1 MAKINYN
8 ETEQKLQLLKEDID
22 PKEIGYII
30 LSAFGTTNTYIK
42 RYREGKGN
50 MFKPYTEGILIK
62 KSLAYQ
68 AVDTL
73 QLTET
78 LEAMKEDE
86 DIKKQNARILAV
98 SDGKTLLAYDTREKE
113 SYENKVKKM
122 WLDFQFFY
130 PLAGIERFVITEEN
144 PADVKAAEKMARLHN
159 EISRYNE
166 YTSKDDLHDLNVFMM
181 RLLFCFFAEDT
192 GIFEKKVFSD
202 YIHRFTATD
211 GNNLAEKFD
220 EIFNV
225 MDQPHR
231 VGLTRVTAQFPYVN
245 GGLFHGRIDIP
256 KMGMRSRKLI
266 LESGELNWGDIN
278 PDIFGSMM
286 QAVVTP
292 NLRSELGMH
301 YTSVPNIMKV
311 IQPLFLNDLEE
322 AFITAYNDPQKLDE
336 LLVRISKIKF
346 FDPACGSGNFLIIT
360 YKELRRLEIRIWE
373 RIIDI
378 TKLRILPFSNISIS
392 QFYGIE
398 IDSFAHEIAML
409 SLWLAEHQMNA
420 EFTKSFANV
429 KIDALPLKNI
439 DTIVQGNACRLNWE
453 EVCPHEPD
461 EEVYVFGNPPY
472 LGSKLQDK
480 EQKEELR
487 KTFSHL
493 PDSRKNNLDYIA
505 IWFYLG
511 TKYIKETNAKVAFV
525 STNSI
530 VQGEQVGILWP
541 AIFKHELKID
551 FAHTEFRWNN
561 NAKQNAAVYC
571 VVVGLAKN
579 EDQQVTLFSNNRI
592 TKTREISP
600 YLTIGSSTVVKVNEK
615 VPQGL
620 PKANFGSMPRD
631 GGFLILS
638 HEEREELLADN
649 QELGKIIKRYVGAD
663 EFINGKKRYCLW
675 IENNQTEI
683 QLAYSNKY
691 IRDRLEKVA
700 RFRSTSK
707 APSTRKYADVPHLFV
722 QRAYEYKHS
731 IIIPSVSSERRNYI
745 PIGYIDKNTVIS
757 NLAFALYDAEIW
769 LFGILTSKIHN
780 AWVRAVGGALETR
793 IRYSATLCY
802 NTFPFPDITKAK
814 KEEIATLAEEVLMV
828 REHHTEKTLAE
839 MYDPDKMPQDLRD
852 AHTALDL
859 AVDSCYHKQ
868 PFNSDEERLE
878 VLFKLYEKMNKSN

>member
-50 MFKPYTEGILIK
+50 MFKPYTDGILIK

-256 KMGMRSRKLI
+256 KMGARSRRLI

-322 AFITAYNDPQKLDE
+322 AFVEAYDNPKKLDE
-336 LLVRISKIKF
+336 LLIRISKIKF

-439 DTIVQGNACRLNWE
+439 DTIIEGNAGRINWD
-453 EVCPHEPD
+453 EVCPHEPE

-472 LGSKLQDK
+472 LGSRNQD
-480 EQKEELR
+480 ENQKEDMEIAFQNKKGWR
-487 KTFSHL
+487 K
-493 PDSRKNNLDYIA
+493 LDYVS
-505 IWFYLG
+505 IWFEKASTYINNSDN
-511 TKYIKETNAKVAFV
+511 TKAAFV

-530 VQGEQVGILWP
+530 TQGEQVSLLWNP
-541 AIFKHELKID
+541 IFKRNQTIN
-551 FAHTEFRWNN
+551 FAYNEFIWNN
-561 NAKQNAAVYC
+561 NAKNQAAVIC
-571 VVVGLAKN
+571 VIIGIMNKGVKGKYKLYDNDKVILLDN
-579 EDQQVTLFSNNRI
+579 IPPTLTTNSFVTVEPRREPLSKLKPLLKGSLPADANHLTLNQEELDYLQSKYSNLNI
-592 TKTREISP
+592 IIKP
-600 YLTIGSSTVVKVNEK
+600 FIGS
-615 VPQGL
+615 
-620 PKANFGSMPRD
+620 
-631 GGFLILS
+631 
-638 HEEREELLADN
+638 
-649 QELGKIIKRYVGAD
+649 QEFIHGIKRYCIWVD
-663 EFINGKKRYCLW
+663 DIN
-675 IENNQTEI
+675 IEY
-683 QLAYSNKY
+683 AYSIPELVKRFENVKQMRVNSKKEATRNK
-691 IRDRLEKVA
+691 
-700 RFRSTSK
+700 
-707 APSTRKYADVPHLFV
+707 
-722 QRAYEYKHS
+722 S
-731 IIIPSVSSERRNYI
+731 IIPHKFAEIRYNPKQALIIPTVSSERREYI
-745 PIGYIDKNTVIS
+745 PMGFLKSETVVYYS
-757 NLAFALYDAEIW
+757 AFAIYDANM
-769 LFGILTSKIHN
+769 LDFGIVTSKIHN
-780 AWVRAVGGALETR
+780 LWVRNVGGRLKSDL
-793 IRYSATLCY
+793 RYSATLCY
-802 NTFPFPDITKAK
+802 NTFPFPEVTKAK
-814 KEEIATLAEEVLMV
+814 KEEIETLAEEVLMV

-859 AVDSCYHKQ
+859 AVDSCYRKQ
-868 PFNSDEERLE
+868 PFSSDEERLE

>member
-1 MAKINYN
+1 MAKIHYKT
-8 ETEQKLQLLKEDID
+8 TEQKLQLLKEDIN

-42 RYREGKGN
+42 RYKEGKGN
-50 MFKPYTEGILIK
+50 MFKPFTEGILIK

-78 LEAMKEDE
+78 LEAMKVDE

-166 YTSKDDLHDLNVFMM
+166 YTSKHDLHDLNVFMM

-202 YIHRFTATD
+202 YIHRFTDAD
-211 GNNLAEKFD
+211 GSDLAEHFD

-225 MDQPHR
+225 MDKRHR
-231 VGLTRVTAQFPYVN
+231 VGLTQVTAQFPYVN
-245 GGLFHGRIDIP
+245 GGLFHSRIEIP

-322 AFITAYNDPQKLDE
+322 AFVEAYDNPKKLDE
-336 LLVRISKIKF
+336 LLIRISKIKF
-346 FDPACGSGNFLIIT
+346 FDPACGSGNFLIII

-439 DTIVQGNACRLNWE
+439 DTIVEGNACRLNWD
-453 EVCPHEPD
+453 EVCPHEPE

-472 LGSKLQDK
+472 LGNAWQNK
-480 EQKEELR
+480 EQREDLDFVFKGI
-487 KTFSHL
+487 KSY
-493 PDSRKNNLDYIA
+493 KNLDYIA
-505 IWFYLG
+505 CWFFLG
-511 TKYIKETNAKVAFV
+511 AKYVQSTKAKYAFV

-530 VQGEQVGILWP
+530 SQGEQVVLLWEP
-541 AIFKHELKID
+541 IFKMDVYIF
-551 FAHTEFRWNN
+551 FAHQSFKWTN
-561 NAKQNAAVYC
+561 NAKHNAGVTC
-571 VVVGLAKN
+571 VIIGLSDKSDTTKKLLFQKNKIEQAKN
-579 EDQQVTLFSNNRI
+579 INGYLQASGNIFVNRLSNP
-592 TKTREISP
+592 ISKDFP
-600 YLTIGSSTVVKVNEK
+600 PMFK
-615 VPQGL
+615 
-620 PKANFGSMPRD
+620 GSMARD
-631 GGFLILS
+631 NG
-638 HEEREELLADN
+638 LL
-649 QELGKIIKRYVGAD
+649 LLD
-663 EFINGKKRYCLW
+663 E
-675 IENNQTEI
+675 
-683 QLAYSNKY
+683 
-691 IRDRLEKVA
+691 LEKN
-700 RFRSTSK
+700 
-707 APSTRKYADVPHLFV
+707 
-722 QRAYEYKHS
+722 E
-731 IIIPSVSSERRNYI
+731 
-745 PIGYIDKNTVIS
+745 
-757 NLAFALYDAEIW
+757 
-769 LFGILTSKIHN
+769 
-780 AWVRAVGGALETR
+780 
-793 IRYSATLCY
+793 
-802 NTFPFPDITKAK
+802 
-814 KEEIATLAEEVLMV
+814 
-828 REHHTEKTLAE
+828 
-839 MYDPDKMPQDLRD
+839 
-852 AHTALDL
+852 
-859 AVDSCYHKQ
+859 
-868 PFNSDEERLE
+868 
-878 VLFKLYEKMNKSN
+878 